1 MKHLAPT
8 SQLLIRNLP
17 LLQELQP
24 EQLVIINPPAD
35 LFSHELIKSG
45 INNLSILS
53 HDYHIYQYITVHS
66 KDFALNVEFCSE
78 FKLEN
83 KNRADLAI
91 IYLPKEKPFRDYLL
105 SQSLDT
111 LKPGGKIWLV
121 GEIRAGIKSAAKQ
134 LGKIAAAAVT
144 KLDSARHCSLLEA
157 QPINTPVGAQEYQS
171 QDSQGFSLKF
181 NHKSW
186 YFNTLPGVFSY
197 AKLDPA
203 SFMLL
208 QSLEEQPVSGH
219 ILDFACGSGV
229 LGICASSLCANIELD
244 LLDVSAMALASTK
257 INLKQAELE
266 MPTTKLIASDAY
278 SAVSYRYN
286 AIISNP
292 PFHRDTRQTL
302 MVSEA
307 LIRQAPLHLQAKGE
321 LRVVAN
327 RHLPYLAVFEQT
339 FRQVKILSSDRYF
352 HVIQGKYP
360 LSHRT

>member
-1 MKHLAPT
+1 MKHLAPA

-17 LLQELQP
+17 RLQELQP
-24 EQLVIINPPAD
+24 EQLLIINPPAD
-35 LFSHELIKSG
+35 LFNHELFESD

-53 HDYHIYQYITVHS
+53 SDYHIFQYITEHS
-66 KDFALNVEFCSE
+66 KYFTLDIKFCSD

-83 KNRADLAI
+83 KNRADLTI

-105 SQSLDT
+105 GQSLDT

-134 LGKIAAAAVT
+134 LEKIAAAAVT
-144 KLDSARHCSLLEA
+144 KLDSARHCSLLET
-157 QPINTPVGAQEYQS
+157 QPNNSPVGDQVCQAK
-171 QDSQGFSLKF
+171 DTPGFSLKF
-181 NHKSW
+181 NQKNW

-229 LGICASSLCANIELD
+229 LGICASSLRANIQLD

-257 INLKQAELE
+257 MNLKQAELDSS
-266 MPTTKLIASDAY
+266 TANLIASDAY
-278 SAVSYRYN
+278 SAVDSRYN

-307 LIRQAPLHLQAKGE
+307 LIRQAPLHLKAKGE
-321 LRVVAN
+321 LRIVAN
-327 RHLPYLAVFEQT
+327 RHLPYLAIFEQI

-360 LSHRT
+360 FSHRT